1 MKKLILLVEDNPEH
15 AEIVQIALT
24 KLADVEIKW
33 AKDAKEALDLLKE
46 GLKPQLILLDYRL
59 PGMSGKELLERLRE
73 MEGMDAKVIVL
84 TAEYISKAELIED
97 GCNNALLKPFLPN
110 ELIAKIKKYLR

>member
-1 MKKLILLVEDNPEH
+1 MKKVILLVEDNPEH

-24 KLADVEIKW
+24 KLTDVEIKW

-59 PGMSGKELLERLRE
+59 PGMSGRELLERLRE
-73 MEGMDAKVIVL
+73 MRMEAKIIVL
-84 TAEYISKAELIED
+84 TAEYISKAELMKD
-97 GCNNALLKPFLPN
+97 GCNNALLKPFLPE
-110 ELIAKIKKYLR
+110 ELINKIKKYLQ